1 MMVTAPG
8 PASHSHDARHVNRQ
22 WAAMLAWAGIAGPIL
37 FTATYM
43 AQEAF
48 RREEYDP
55 VTEVVSAL
63 EAGPGGWIQQLNFVV
78 FGVLTMAFAV
88 GVQLGVRPTRS
99 GVLGPGL
106 LFISGIGLLLA
117 AALPLREDAH
127 GVTYDP
133 GGHTI
138 AGLTF
143 FLSSAVGL
151 VVLSHRLA
159 RDPRWRGI
167 ATYTLVAGCLALAGF
182 AAIGALVMPDD
193 APLHD
198 LAGLMQRA
206 LILAIIFPCRIVLS
220 VRVLTTAPPALT
232 APTR

>member
-1 MMVTAPG
+1 MKVTTHGQAPR
-8 PASHSHDARHVNRQ
+8 SHDARQVNRQ

-37 FTATYM
+37 FTVTYM

-63 EAGPGGWIQQLNFVV
+63 EAGPGGWIQQVNFVV

-88 GVQLGVRPTRS
+88 GLHLGVRPSRT
-99 GVLGPGL
+99 GILGPGL

-117 AALPLREDAH
+117 AAQPLREDAQ
-127 GVTYDP
+127 GVTYDSA
-133 GGHTI
+133 GHFV

-143 FLSSAVGL
+143 FLSTAGGL
-151 VVLSHRLA
+151 VVLSRRLA

-167 ATYTLVAGCLALAGF
+167 ATYTLVAGCLAVAGF
-182 AAIGALVMPDD
+182 AVMGALVMPDD

-198 LAGLMQRA
+198 WAGLMQRA

-220 VRVLTTAPPALT
+220 MRLLTTARQP
-232 APTR
+232 

>member
-1 MMVTAPG
+1 MKVTTRGQDPR
-8 PASHSHDARHVNRQ
+8 SHDARQVNRK
-22 WAAMLAWAGIAGPIL
+22 WAARLAWAGIAGPIL
-37 FTATYM
+37 FTVTYM

-63 EAGPGGWIQQLNFVV
+63 EAGPSGWIQQVNFVV

-88 GVQLGVRPTRS
+88 GLHLGVRPASR
-99 GVLGPGL
+99 GILGPGL

-127 GVTYDP
+127 GVTYDS
-133 GGHTI
+133 GGHFV

-143 FLSSAVGL
+143 FLSTAVGL
-151 VVLSHRLA
+151 VVLSRRLA

-167 ATYTLVAGCLALAGF
+167 ATYTLVAGCLAVAGF
-182 AAIGALVMPDD
+182 AVMGALVMPDD

-198 LAGLMQRA
+198 WAGLMQRA

-220 VRVLTTAPPALT
+220 VRLLSTARLP
-232 APTR
+232 